1 MMLQARW
8 TASFMSCSRTASS
21 PLPEPRRTKQSAPRL
36 MAVTLLT
43 WVVYGVYLALRYGVG
58 LRGRRSAYLVLA
70 GFALV
75 AVARLA
81 LPITHFS

>member
-1 MMLQARW
+1 VAW
-8 TASFMSCSRTASS
+8 G
-21 PLPEPRRTKQSAPRL
+21 
-36 MAVTLLT
+36 
-43 WVVYGVYLALRYGVG
+43 VYAWYLALRVLAG
-58 LRGRRSAYLVLA
+58 LHGRRAAYVLLT